1 MFCSHCGKQIAEDAR
16 FCPSCGAQ
24 VAQPAQ
30 SEPRAQTPQNEPKA
44 EPVQAQPAQQQT
56 PPQPEPVQTPQS
68 GPVYQT
74 TPSPQPTQLGTKWL
88 TVLPILLGLGAVL
101 NLISIISLL
110 DDLDG
115 IPLSFAFSLPT
126 IGPAFAIAFFSTIA
140 LIVLAVVTIIL
151 LVRRKKAGCFCV
163 YALYAV
169 QVLANI
175 VVLFAYLDFGMD
187 VLSIIL
193 SILIGAVMLAVNV
206 VYFGKRKHMF
216 S

>member
-56 PPQPEPVQTPQS
+56 PQS

-88 TVLPILLGLGAVL
+88 TVLPFLLGIGAIMNFVTIIRILGSGV
-101 NLISIISLL
+101 SLG
-110 DDLDG
+110 DMFSVPTAG
-115 IPLSFAFSLPT
+115 PIFALSLF
-126 IGPAFAIAFFSTIA
+126 GAIALTA
-140 LIVLAVVTIIL
+140 LAVVAIVY
-151 LVRRKKAGCFCV
+151 LVRRKKLGYQCV
-163 YALYAV
+163 YALYGC
-169 QVLANI
+169 QIVLNTI
-175 VVLFAYLDFGMD
+175 VF
-187 VLSIIL
+187 LSMMGYYGVDLTSTVIAIIV
-193 SILIGAVMLAVNV
+193 GGVMLGVNV
-206 VYFGKRKHMF
+206 TYFNKRKHLF

>member
-16 FCPSCGAQ
+16 FCPSCG
-24 VAQPAQ
+24 AQ

-88 TVLPILLGLGAVL
+88 TVLPFLLGIGAIMNFVPIIRILGSGV
-101 NLISIISLL
+101 SLG
-110 DDLDG
+110 DMFSVPTAG
-115 IPLSFAFSLPT
+115 PIFALSFFGS
-126 IGPAFAIAFFSTIA
+126 IA
-140 LIVLAVVTIIL
+140 LTALAVVAIVQ
-151 LVRRKKAGCFCV
+151 LVRRKKIGYLCV
-163 YALYAV
+163 YARYGCQIAV
-169 QVLANI
+169 NAI
-175 VVLFAYLDFGMD
+175 VF
-187 VLSIIL
+187 LSMMGYYGVDLTSTVIAIIV
-193 SILIGAVMLAVNV
+193 GGVMLGVNV
-206 VYFGKRKHMF
+206 TYFNKRKHLF

>member
-88 TVLPILLGLGAVL
+88 TVLPFLLGIGAIM
-101 NLISIISLL
+101 N
-110 DDLDG
+110 
-115 IPLSFAFSLPT
+115 F
-126 IGPAFAIAFFSTIA
+126 
-140 LIVLAVVTIIL
+140 VTIIRIL
-151 LVRRKKAGCFCV
+151 GSGVSLGDMFSVPTAGPIFAAKENWLPVRVRAVWLSDRCERHRVFVHDGILWRRPDLHCHRHHRRRRNAGCQCYIFQQ
-163 YALYAV
+163 AQASL
-169 QVLANI
+169 
-175 VVLFAYLDFGMD
+175 
-187 VLSIIL
+187 
-193 SILIGAVMLAVNV
+193 
-206 VYFGKRKHMF
+206 
-216 S
+216 

>member
-16 FCPSCGAQ
+16 FCPSCG
-24 VAQPAQ
+24 AQ

-88 TVLPILLGLGAVL
+88 TVLPFLLGIGAIMNFVTIIRILGSGVSLGDMFSVL
-101 NLISIISLL
+101 LWLATSM
-110 DDLDG
+110 
-115 IPLSFAFSLPT
+115 FALT
-126 IGPAFAIAFFSTIA
+126 A
-140 LIVLAVVTIIL
+140 LAVVAIVQ
-151 LVRRKKAGCFCV
+151 LVRRKKIGYLCV
-163 YALYAV
+163 YALYGCQIAV
-169 QVLANI
+169 NAI
-175 VVLFAYLDFGMD
+175 VF
-187 VLSIIL
+187 LSMMGYYGVDLTSTVIAIIV
-193 SILIGAVMLAVNV
+193 GGVMLGVNV
-206 VYFGKRKHMF
+206 TYFNKRKHLF

>member
-1 MFCSHCGKQIAEDAR
+1 MFCSHCGKQIAEDAK

-88 TVLPILLGLGAVL
+88 TVLPFLLGIGAIMNFVTIIRILGSGV
-101 NLISIISLL
+101 SL
-110 DDLDG
+110 G
-115 IPLSFAFSLPT
+115 EMFSVPTAGPIFALSLF
-126 IGPAFAIAFFSTIA
+126 GAIALTA
-140 LIVLAVVTIIL
+140 LAVVAIVY
-151 LVRRKKAGCFCV
+151 LVRRKKLGYQCV
-163 YALYAV
+163 YALYGC
-169 QVLANI
+169 QIVLNTI
-175 VVLFAYLDFGMD
+175 VF
-187 VLSIIL
+187 LSMMGYYGVDLTSTVIAIIV
-193 SILIGAVMLAVNV
+193 GGVMLGVNV
-206 VYFGKRKHMF
+206 TYFNKRKHLF

>member
-16 FCPSCGAQ
+16 FCPSCG
-24 VAQPAQ
+24 AQ

-88 TVLPILLGLGAVL
+88 TVLPFLLGIGAIMNFVTIIRIRGSGVSLGDMFSVPTAGP
-101 NLISIISLL
+101 IFA
-110 DDLDG
+110 
-115 IPLSFAFSLPT
+115 LSFFGS
-126 IGPAFAIAFFSTIA
+126 IA
-140 LIVLAVVTIIL
+140 LTALAVVAIVQ
-151 LVRRKKAGCFCV
+151 LVRRKKIGYLCV
-163 YALYAV
+163 YALYGCQIAV
-169 QVLANI
+169 NAI
-175 VVLFAYLDFGMD
+175 VF
-187 VLSIIL
+187 LSMMGYYGVDLTSTVIAIIV
-193 SILIGAVMLAVNV
+193 GGVMLGVNV
-206 VYFGKRKHMF
+206 TYFNKRKHLF

>member
-30 SEPRAQTPQNEPKA
+30 SEPRAQTTQNEPKA

-88 TVLPILLGLGAVL
+88 TVLPFLLGIGAIMNFVTIIRILGSGV
-101 NLISIISLL
+101 SLG
-110 DDLDG
+110 DMFSVPTAG
-115 IPLSFAFSLPT
+115 PIFALSFFGS
-126 IGPAFAIAFFSTIA
+126 IA
-140 LIVLAVVTIIL
+140 LTALAVVAIVQ
-151 LVRRKKAGCFCV
+151 LVRRKKIGYLCV
-163 YALYAV
+163 YALYGCQIAV
-169 QVLANI
+169 NAI
-175 VVLFAYLDFGMD
+175 VF
-187 VLSIIL
+187 LSMMGYYGVDLTSTVIAIIV
-193 SILIGAVMLAVNV
+193 GGVMLGVNV
-206 VYFGKRKHMF
+206 TYFNKRKHLF